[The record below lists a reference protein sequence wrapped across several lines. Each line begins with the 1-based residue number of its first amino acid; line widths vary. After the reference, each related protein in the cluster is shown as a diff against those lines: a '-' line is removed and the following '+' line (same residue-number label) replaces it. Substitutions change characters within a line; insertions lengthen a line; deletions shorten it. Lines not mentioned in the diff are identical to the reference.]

1 MGLLQAARA
10 GDLAVLLQL
19 LTAGPPLRRARPNRM
34 GAVDTAAQRRS
45 RRPATQDCQ
54 VAQDMQDCQAAVGG
68 TAADLTGFDF
78 MSLAAAALVEATREG
93 QVGAVRLLLDHGA
106 DPNWQ
111 GGGDA
116 GGRWTAFHV
125 GCWHDRAQ
133 CVDAI
138 VRSGCNAGLR
148 SRGGVVGGG
157 GCGEDGGGG
166 GGGVG
171 GGGVTAGDNGHA
183 KGNDY
188 DNVAGSDVHRDE
200 RGAGLTGREMAERRG
215 SVAVLALLSGP
226 LAALKKERER
236 TKVARRKRERRK
248 RALLSEAVSRSG
260 REGLFLEFGVASG
273 TSIRFIASEIRRVHG
288 GGSGSGNGGDGE
300 GVSKGCGKG
309 GRRGRGGKGGGKGRS
324 DGSGKSGGKA
334 SGKVSDKVRG
344 GGGTTTR
351 LLPPPP
357 VPTIHGFDSFEGL
370 PEAWR
375 DGCGP
380 GMFSRDG
387 AVPEVGPGVVL
398 HVGWF
403 DDTLPTFVRE
413 HIGTSATGG
422 ADVGC
427 VVECDGEE
435 RSVATRNV
443 EGKTTNAVDAV
454 DVADVADVVD
464 MADVAGMVGVLDG
477 AAAIASDTDH
487 DTTARPDASL
497 PPSTPVSA
505 MSESR
510 CRSRRVSFVHVD
522 CDLYSSTKT
531 VLDLLAPGI
540 GPGTI
545 LVFDD
550 WAGYD
555 GAAAHE
561 ERAWGEHCAQHGT
574 RFEWIA
580 PPVAAVIGQE
590 ADVSRAL
597 VVL

>member
-1 MGLLQAARA
+1 
-10 GDLAVLLQL
+10 
-19 LTAGPPLRRARPNRM
+19 
-34 GAVDTAAQRRS
+34 
-45 RRPATQDCQ
+45 
-54 VAQDMQDCQAAVGG
+54 
-68 TAADLTGFDF
+68 
-78 MSLAAAALVEATREG
+78 
-93 QVGAVRLLLDHGA
+93 
-106 DPNWQ
+106 
-111 GGGDA
+111 
-116 GGRWTAFHV
+116 
-125 GCWHDRAQ
+125 
-133 CVDAI
+133 
-138 VRSGCNAGLR
+138 
-148 SRGGVVGGG
+148 
-157 GCGEDGGGG
+157 
-166 GGGVG
+166 
-171 GGGVTAGDNGHA
+171 
-183 KGNDY
+183 
-188 DNVAGSDVHRDE
+188 
-200 RGAGLTGREMAERRG
+200 MAERRG

-288 GGSGSGNGGDGE
+288 GGICSGNGSGNGGDGK

-309 GRRGRGGKGGGKGRS
+309 GRRGRGGTGGGKGRS

-334 SGKVSDKVRG
+334 SGRVSDKARG
-344 GGGTTTR
+344 EGGTTTR
-351 LLPPPP
+351 LPP

-375 DGCGP
+375 EGCGP

-387 AVPEVGPGVVL
+387 AVPEVGPGVAL

-403 DDTLPTFVRE
+403 DDTLPTFIRE
-413 HIGTSATGG
+413 HIGTGATGG
-422 ADVGC
+422 AEVGC

-435 RSVATRNV
+435 ATRNL
-443 EGKTTNAVDAV
+443 EGKTTDA
-454 DVADVADVVD
+454 ADVAD
-464 MADVAGMVGVLDG
+464 MADLAGMAGVLDG
-477 AAAIASDTDH
+477 AAAIATDA
-487 DTTARPDASL
+487 DNDTARPDASL
-497 PPSTPVSA
+497 PASSPV
-505 MSESR
+505 SESR

-561 ERAWGEHCAQHGT
+561 ERAWGEHCARHGT